1 MSDEEFLT
9 RWSRR
14 KREANTVVEAPPAQP
29 GEPQDAQ
36 PSGTAETPPDAEF
49 DLSSLPPIESITGT
63 TDITAFLR
71 KGIPADLS
79 RAALRRAWAA
89 DPAIRDFIG
98 LAENAWDFNDPDAMP
113 GFGPLDCSEEQL
125 AALLERVVGGV
136 RSAADQ
142 LATAIPEQQDTQQ
155 SADPEP
161 LDRGPLSG
169 SRASEAVAE
178 IIPPSQEIFT
188 DEEPATPAAVQ
199 PEIPQS
205 IGVNQ
210 ARARPRTHGSA
221 LPRQT
226 FDERL

>member
-14 KREANTVVEAPPAQP
+14 KREANTAGEAPPPAQP
-29 GEPQDAQ
+29 VEPQDA
-36 PSGTAETPPDAEF
+36 PASGAPETPADVEF

-71 KGIPADLS
+71 KGIPAELS
-79 RAALRRAWAA
+79 RAALRRAWAS

-98 LAENAWDFNDPDAMP
+98 LAENAWDFNDPNAMP

-136 RSAADQ
+136 RGAADH
-142 LATAIPEQQDTQQ
+142 LATAISEQQDSQR
-155 SADPEP
+155 SAGDEP
-161 LDRGPLSG
+161 LDHRPLLESG
-169 SRASEAVAE
+169 ASEAVAE

-188 DEEPATPAAVQ
+188 NRVPAAPAAVQ
-199 PEIPQS
+199 REIPQS
-205 IGVNQ
+205 VGVNQ
-210 ARARPRTHGSA
+210 PTPRPRTHGRA
-221 LPRQT
+221 LPR
-226 FDERL
+226 